1 VIDPPLRGE
10 SVFPPSPS
18 PASDVA
24 DATLFYVAYV
34 FLGLGLVLPL
44 VLPLVAVIIAYLKRG
59 ESGALLRAHA
69 DWIIVTFWVSLAV
82 GIVGSLLTLLLI
94 GWAVL
99 LVLWIWFLYRIVRGV
114 VRLSEGRAP
123 GA

>member
-1 VIDPPLRGE
+1 
-10 SVFPPSPS
+10 
-18 PASDVA
+18 VA